1 MLKTLEKKENW
12 IKMLVYSRVLG
23 EAAPEA
29 FVFADNDPTVG
40 DLLNRAAAAGSAKG
54 RLVEL
59 DLEGALADAKLRDLG
74 VADGDLVAVRPVG
87 QPTINTTPSAE
98 PDLDPEALRAPNTDK
113 RRLTE
118 YEEVTRLLQ
127 WHEPYHIDGGRP
139 SQTVW
144 TDKSTVLSCS
154 DWEAYRTP
162 DKLYYRTYTT
172 RQARAGRSV
181 ATAFG
186 FAEKS
191 SQLATVDPARV
202 ALMREAVGALQYPD
216 WGLCVSHQNTTRF
229 ALSSWI
235 AGATSFMMFDE
246 LRHAQMYGR
255 LALAYGE
262 HHDGFDDQ
270 RPAWMQTP
278 RFQPTRRLVEEV
290 MATLDWGKAIIFGDL
305 FFEPLNTA
313 AAHTLLTTG
322 SLAAGDGLTPFVC
335 SSIEDDKI
343 RHRESTAAF
352 LRLVCE
358 DAAYGAANRDLIGD
372 WASEL
377 LPRAVEAAHTLLGD
391 HGPGALLDEAG
402 TWITA
407 QLNTVGIS
415 LPAFNLARKELSA

>member
-1 MLKTLEKKENW
+1 
-12 IKMLVYSRVLG
+12 MLVYSRVLG

-29 FVFADNDPTVG
+29 FVLPDDDPTVS
-40 DLLNRAAAAGSAKG
+40 DLLQRAAAAGSARG

-59 DLEGALADAKLRDLG
+59 DLDGAVADAKLRDLG
-74 VADGDLVAVRPVG
+74 IDDGDLVALRPIGEPKVD
-87 QPTINTTPSAE
+87 TSPSAG
-98 PDLDPEALRAPNTDK
+98 PDLDPESLRMPNTDK

-127 WHEPYHIDGGRP
+127 WHEPFHIDGGRP

-144 TDKSTVLSCS
+144 TDNSTTLSCS

-186 FAEKS
+186 FAENDK
-191 SQLATVDPARV
+191 QLASVDPARV
-202 ALMREAVGALQYPD
+202 ALMRDVVGALQYPD

-262 HHDGFDDQ
+262 HHEGFDDQ
-270 RPAWMQTP
+270 RPAWMEAP
-278 RFQPTRRLVEEV
+278 RFQPTRRLIEEV

-313 AAHTLLTTG
+313 AAHALLTTG
-322 SLAAGDGLTPFVC
+322 SLSAGDGLTPFIC
-335 SSIEDDKI
+335 SSIEDDKV
-343 RHRESTAAF
+343 RHRESAAAF
-352 LRLVCE
+352 MRLVCE
-358 DAAYGAANRDLIGD
+358 DEAYGPANRDLIGD
-372 WASEL
+372 WVAEL
-377 LPRAVEAAHTLLGD
+377 LPRALAAAKTLLGD
-391 HGPGALLDEAG
+391 DGPPEALDEAT

-407 QLNTVGIS
+407 QLETVGIS
-415 LPAFNLARKELSA
+415 FTAIDLKEKELSA

>member
-1 MLKTLEKKENW
+1 
-12 IKMLVYSRVLG
+12 MLVYSRVLD

-29 FVFADNDPTVG
+29 FVLPDDDPTVS
-40 DLLNRAAAAGSAKG
+40 DLLQRAAAAGSARG

-59 DLEGALADAKLRDLG
+59 DLEGAVADAKLRDLG
-74 VADGDLVAVRPVG
+74 IDDGDLVALRPIG
-87 QPTINTTPSAE
+87 EPKINTSPSTG
-98 PDLDPEALRAPNTDK
+98 PDLDPESLRMPNTDK

-127 WHEPYHIDGGRP
+127 WHEPFHIDGGRP

-144 TDKSTVLSCS
+144 TGNSTTLSCS

-186 FAEKS
+186 FAENDK
-191 SQLATVDPARV
+191 QLASVDPARV
-202 ALMREAVGALQYPD
+202 ALMRDVVGALQYPD

-270 RPAWMQTP
+270 RPAWMEAP

-313 AAHTLLTTG
+313 AAHALLTTG
-322 SLAAGDGLTPFVC
+322 SLSAGDGLTPFIC
-335 SSIEDDKI
+335 SSIEDDKV
-343 RHRESTAAF
+343 RHRESAAAF

-358 DAAYGAANRDLIGD
+358 DEAYGPANRDLIGD
-372 WASEL
+372 WVTEL
-377 LPRAVEAAHTLLGD
+377 LPRALAAAETLLGD
-391 HGPGALLDEAG
+391 DGPPDALDEAT

-407 QLNTVGIS
+407 QLETVGIPFTAID
-415 LPAFNLARKELSA
+415 LKEKELSA